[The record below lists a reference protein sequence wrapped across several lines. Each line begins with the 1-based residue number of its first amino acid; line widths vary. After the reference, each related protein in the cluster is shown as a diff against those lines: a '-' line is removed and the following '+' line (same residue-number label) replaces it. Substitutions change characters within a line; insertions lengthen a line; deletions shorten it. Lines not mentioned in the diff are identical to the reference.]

1 MFSQCLGPRSKTWP
15 QISPDCFIAHWRRKK
30 NCNSNHENNQA
41 AGTANNKNE
50 TNSQVI
56 EDFQSQVPKK
66 KNNHQICWSK
76 LPWIMPTRLRSF
88 QFFTRACHTKKSP
101 HRPFNFL
108 LLPRPA
114 AVGSRP
120 APAIVFSAS
129 CNSSVLLG
137 LAWIGLFWVRYVWNL
152 GNSAPGYLF
161 EVVNLTC
168 QAPLPT
174 WVGTSLRGRLEKKL
188 SNPLAQIPCQLVTSI
203 GLWISSLFRLQYPF
217 VPTPKK

>member
-15 QISPDCFIAHWRRKK
+15 QIASLCIGVAGKTAIPIMKTIKLQGPQTIKMRQTHRSLRSFSRK
-30 NCNSNHENNQA
+30 
-41 AGTANNKNE
+41 
-50 TNSQVI
+50 SQ
-56 EDFQSQVPKK
+56 K

-88 QFFTRACHTKKSP
+88 QFFTRTCHTKKSP
-101 HRPFNFL
+101 QRPFNFL

-188 SNPLAQIPCQLVTSI
+188 SNPLAEIPCQLVTSI
-203 GLWISSLFRLQYPF
+203 GLWIFSLFGLQYPF